1 MGNSSTHEEFYK
13 HFEYLVE
20 DLFRIL
26 KQGRNI
32 AVHCMD
38 IPTKKSKDGYIGLK
52 DFSGDLI
59 KIFESKGFI
68 YHCRITIWKDPV
80 VAMQRTKALGLLHK
94 QVKKTQL
101 KAG

>member
-1 MGNSSTHEEFYK
+1 MSLLDSLFFSPPFADLYTYSNNIEDMGNSSTHEEFYK

-38 IPTKKSKDGYIGLK
+38 IPTKN
-52 DFSGDLI
+52 
-59 KIFESKGFI
+59 
-68 YHCRITIWKDPV
+68 
-80 VAMQRTKALGLLHK
+80 Q
-94 QVKKTQL
+94 KTDI
-101 KAG
+101 